1 MIQHLSAEQ
10 ISQWMMGE
18 RTPQLE
24 RHVAECDECRAEL
37 GQLET
42 ALAQFRGAVR
52 EWSGSATPP
61 AWRQPAARGP
71 WFSWQ
76 RLVMAA
82 AALCVLLVLPVY
94 WSIRARERAEQAAA
108 ARADALLLERV
119 DSAISRAVPEPMEP
133 LVNLVTWNSSPAENA
148 KKLERQ

>member
-71 WFSWQ
+71 WFSRQ
-76 RLVMAA
+76 RLVM
-82 AALCVLLVLPVY
+82 
-94 WSIRARERAEQAAA
+94 AAA